1 MKKKNLAFFMVAIV
15 LFTYVI
21 QPFAVNADTTD
32 NDISFESTADNT
44 DSISVEDASD
54 ELSVIDNTED
64 NLTENENGKVIE
76 QNQGKNTNT
85 DEEEPS
91 TKEQFREEEIVLANE
106 ESLIQTLNLDDEDDV
121 TNISVNTS
129 YTDNLTSSSDVNWY
143 KFTITSNGYISLSF
157 SHAYIESSYNYWRA
171 YLYDESQ
178 TELSSYSFA
187 GSTMEY
193 DQGNIGV
200 PSGTYYLKITLYST
214 SFYSDMDY
222 KIKVNYSSSG
232 VWETE
237 FNDQYTEADAISVN
251 TDYYGSLRN
260 SDDADWYKF
269 TISNNGYIS
278 LSFSHAYIESSYN
291 YWRAYL
297 YDESLTELASYLF
310 AGSTMEYNQGNI
322 GVPSGTYYLK
332 ITLYSTSFYS
342 DMDYKIRM
350 NYSSSSVWETELND
364 KNTEADAISVNTTYY
379 GNLRNSSDVDWYTFS
394 LSSGGMQILYFN
406 HDYVSSGYR
415 YWKLYIYDSTM
426 TEISYYT
433 FIGNT
438 TESSE
443 IMYLSKG
450 TYYIKI
456 EDYNYSDVNYNFK
469 ISPHTHSFRDVV
481 TKATTSSNGKI
492 VKTCS
497 CGETNGTTIIYYPE
511 TISLSATKYT
521 YDGKVKTPRI
531 TVRGSDGSVISSS
544 NYSVSYSSGRKNVG
558 RYKVQ
563 VKFTGNYT
571 GTVSRSYVINPRGT
585 SISKLTKKSK
595 AFTVRWKKQT
605 SQVSGYQIQ
614 YSTNKYFSYA
624 ATKTIGRNSTTS
636 ATYKG
641 LQGKKKYFVRI
652 RTYKAVSGTKYYSAW
667 SSAKSVTTKK

>member
-1 MKKKNLAFFMVAIV
+1 
-15 LFTYVI
+15 
-21 QPFAVNADTTD
+21 
-32 NDISFESTADNT
+32 
-44 DSISVEDASD
+44 
-54 ELSVIDNTED
+54 
-64 NLTENENGKVIE
+64 
-76 QNQGKNTNT
+76 
-85 DEEEPS
+85 
-91 TKEQFREEEIVLANE
+91 
-106 ESLIQTLNLDDEDDV
+106 
-121 TNISVNTS
+121 
-129 YTDNLTSSSDVNWY
+129 
-143 KFTITSNGYISLSF
+143 
-157 SHAYIESSYNYWRA
+157 
-171 YLYDESQ
+171 
-178 TELSSYSFA
+178 
-187 GSTMEY
+187 MEY
-193 DQGNIGV
+193 NLGNIGV
-200 PSGTYYLKITLYST
+200 PSGTYYLKIEIYNNN
-214 SFYSDMDY
+214 YSDIDY
-222 KIKVNYSSSG
+222 KIRVNHSSSSI
-232 VWETE
+232 WETE

-251 TDYYGSLRN
+251 TDYYGSMRN
-260 SDDADWYKF
+260 SNDADWYKF
-269 TISNNGYIS
+269 KVSNNGYIS
-278 LSFSHAYIESSYN
+278 LNFSHSYMESSYN

-297 YDESLTELASYLF
+297 YGESLTELASYSF
-310 AGSTMEYNQGNI
+310 AGSTMEYNLGNI

-332 ITLYSTSFYS
+332 IEIYSNNYS
-342 DMDYKIRM
+342 DIDYKIRI
-350 NYSSSSVWETELND
+350 NHSASSVWETELND

-406 HDYVSSGYR
+406 HDYVSSGSR

-426 TEISYYT
+426 TEIGYYT

-469 ISPHTHSFRDVV
+469 ISPHTHSFKDVV

-544 NYSVSYSSGRKNVG
+544 NYSISYSSGRKNVG

-571 GTVSRSYVINPRGT
+571 GTVSKSYVINPRGT

-624 ATKTIGRNSTTS
+624 TTKTIGRSSTTS